1 MLLSSSL
8 PAQAPS
14 AIGSSRIAARFAD
27 IPKCNSF
34 LMVRPSALLIA
45 LRRILDRPP
54 AKWNWYL
61 AHSGKRPDYRKK
73 SAGPQPLGKQWR
85 EPVLISTVAAGQRG
99 ANHARGSVSAAL
111 NGGGPRVFSGLFGP

>member
-34 LMVRPSALLIA
+34 LIVCPSALLIA
-45 LRRILDRPP
+45 LQRILDRPP

-85 EPVLISTVAAGQRG
+85 EPVLISTVAAGQCG
-99 ANHARGSVSAAL
+99 ANHGRGSSVSRAWWRAQ
-111 NGGGPRVFSGLFGP
+111 RV

>member
-1 MLLSSSL
+1 MQLV
-8 PAQAPS
+8 
-14 AIGSSRIAARFAD
+14 
-27 IPKCNSF
+27 

-45 LRRILDRPP
+45 LQRILDRPP

-85 EPVLISTVAAGQRG
+85 EPVLISTVAAGPCGASPARERVGKEGGGAGPDIHGRG
-99 ANHARGSVSAAL
+99 GPMWSKPRPRISVSRAWWRAQ
-111 NGGGPRVFSGLFGP
+111 RV